1 MSSILTSLGFLHIL
15 LGIICKRKFNVKQHA
30 MRNKSQQMWKK
41 ISITA
46 ISAAHRNRWD
56 YFIDL
61 QRIQDLI
68 LYLQREMFSNIAWE
82 VTSGNI
88 QADCLL
94 SQKVET
100 PFRKSF
106 KNVRLYSS

>member
-1 MSSILTSLGFLHIL
+1 
-15 LGIICKRKFNVKQHA
+15 
-30 MRNKSQQMWKK
+30 MWKK
-41 ISITA
+41 IRIIA
-46 ISAAHRNRWD
+46 ISATHRNRWH

-68 LYLQREMFSNIAWE
+68 LHLQREIFSNVAWE
-82 VTSGNI
+82 GTAGNI
-88 QADCLL
+88 QADWLV

-106 KNVRLYSS
+106 KNVNL